1 MRLYPLLSIVALG
14 AAGCAH
20 SIDVFVPAA
29 EVSPT
34 NDVVA
39 AITPGHVEPFQPGAH
54 LQTNGDLKRDD
65 RVVAHVAKDDTLVVR
80 ASAGTQIGRVRV
92 ERAASGELLTLLGVV
107 VAVGGTVAS
116 LVAAGQC
123 EAGQTSANAFG
134 IGNAACLAAGGVGVG
149 ASFALGIPL
158 IAIGIGGPLIVIDS
172 GVRVSVGPTGFRVTF

>member
-1 MRLYPLLSIVALG
+1 MRLYPLLSIAALG

-20 SIDVFVPAA
+20 SIDVFAPAA

-39 AITPGHVEPFQPGAH
+39 AIAAGHVEPFQPGAR
-54 LQTNGDLKRDD
+54 LQTNGDLTRDG

-80 ASAGTQIGRVRV
+80 ASAGTEIGRVRV

-107 VAVGGTVAS
+107 VTVGGTVVS
-116 LVAAGQC
+116 LIAAGQC
-123 EAGQTSANAFG
+123 PPVQGPASSFGTANAP
-134 IGNAACLAAGGVGVG
+134 CLAAGGVGVG

-158 IAIGIGGPLIVIDS
+158 IALGIGGPLIVIDS